1 MAAANVTARTIRYYD
16 SEGLLG
22 DVQRSIGYTRYF
34 SDETIDRIKEIKK
47 LKKKK
52 YKIEEIKALFKQKG
66 ECREAGSMTKTSFV
80 HIQIVF
86 CFFMTI
92 ITDSYVQASKRVILD
107 RLKTYILM
115 RSRIAY
121 LFV

>member
-47 LKKKK
+47 LKKRN
-52 YKIEEIKALFKQKG
+52 IKLK
-66 ECREAGSMTKTSFV
+66 
-80 HIQIVF
+80 
-86 CFFMTI
+86 
-92 ITDSYVQASKRVILD
+92 
-107 RLKTYILM
+107 RLKRCLNKSM
-115 RSRIAY
+115 PKPRPP
-121 LFV
+121 V